1 MSLIKING
9 VTYEV
14 KINKYRL
21 QPLFM
26 INGSVMDVGLWDDT
40 SVEETNLLLLE
51 AISLYE
57 LHNINNTLKKCDFHI
72 HEKLQTG

>member
-26 INGSVMDVGLWDDT
+26 INGSVMDVGLWDDG
-40 SVEETNLLLLE
+40 
-51 AISLYE
+51 
-57 LHNINNTLKKCDFHI
+57 F
-72 HEKLQTG
+72 